1 MDCQLWQGR
10 KVEWIVWTMMA
21 CLKIP
26 KDKQKHEE
34 IGSKEGTR
42 RRKRMVYAGRMIGI
56 TQGTCT
62 KKQQKKRLKTVHNKL
77 TKLSQGS
84 ASCWQGVKAKMEGP
98 RGVFEKK

>member
-1 MDCQLWQGR
+1 
-10 KVEWIVWTMMA
+10 MA

-62 KKQQKKRLKTVHNKL
+62 KKTAKETIENC
-77 TKLSQGS
+77 SQ
-84 ASCWQGVKAKMEGP
+84 
-98 RGVFEKK
+98 